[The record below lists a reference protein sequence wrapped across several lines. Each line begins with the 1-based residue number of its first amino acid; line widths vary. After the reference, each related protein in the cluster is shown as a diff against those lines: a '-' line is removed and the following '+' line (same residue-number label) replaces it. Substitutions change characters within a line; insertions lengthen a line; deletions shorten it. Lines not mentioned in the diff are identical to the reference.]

1 MYLKRLQAVIMA
13 SALLCM
19 AVPVCAQPVITML
32 VEEDCPYSCKPD
44 SEMGRGGF
52 VQEIL
57 ITIFERHGYTLN
69 FTMVPWLRAL
79 SLFNDETPGIDGMI
93 AMKVHPIRKTAA
105 VFPDEEIAWYL
116 HSFYVRSDSPLLANW
131 QYEGIESLV
140 GIRVGCVK
148 GWNYCD
154 KTINRYLHAGEA
166 PAVQPLHGGMVQER
180 NFRKLVSGHGST
192 SGWPT
197 GTTRS
202 TCSLKNAG
210 RRAPRD
216 ARRIVRHSDL
226 PVTNA
231 VRVYPV
237 FRRNEHG
244 VRYAEHLYG
253 GDAQRSGN
261 QARTAAHI
269 VGIQPGGLE
278 NLKPTHRDGENDVD
292 NRKATGHGGRD
303 QAR

>member
-166 PAVQPLHGGMVQER
+166 PAVQPLYGGMVQER
-180 NFRKLVSGHGST
+180 NFRKLI
-192 SGWPT
+192 
-197 GTTRS
+197 
-202 TCSLKNAG
+202 AG
-210 RRAPRD
+210 RIDLWVANRNNTEYMLSRKRKKGDRD

-237 FRRNEHG
+237 FRRNEKG
-244 VRYAEHLYG
+244 KRYAEFFTAGMRALR
-253 GDAQRSGN
+253 RSGELQRILSN
-261 QARTAAHI
+261 Y
-269 VGIQPGGLE
+269 
-278 NLKPTHRDGENDVD
+278 NLVD
-292 NRKATGHGGRD
+292 WKT
-303 QAR
+303 